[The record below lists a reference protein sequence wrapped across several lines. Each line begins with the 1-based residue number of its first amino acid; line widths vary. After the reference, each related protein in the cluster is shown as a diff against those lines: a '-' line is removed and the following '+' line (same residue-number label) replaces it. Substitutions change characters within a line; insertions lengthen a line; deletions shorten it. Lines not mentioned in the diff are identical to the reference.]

1 MRNTCSSVSLNEIST
16 TVLMDEEGRD
26 APLKRATWHLTTF
39 FQLRLNIIK
48 LLAIKIKPSPY

>member
-26 APLKRATWHLTTF
+26 APLKRATWQQHF
-39 FQLRLNIIK
+39 SNYAYK
-48 LLAIKIKPSPY
+48 